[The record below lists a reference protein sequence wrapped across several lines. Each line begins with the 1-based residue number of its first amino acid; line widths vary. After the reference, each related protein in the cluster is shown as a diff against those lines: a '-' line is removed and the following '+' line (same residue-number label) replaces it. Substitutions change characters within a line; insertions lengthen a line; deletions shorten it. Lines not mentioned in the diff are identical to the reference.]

1 MDTFMPKLAI
11 VAALEREVWPLVK
24 DWKVAEREYEG
35 KKFKFFEK
43 ADGVLVCGGI
53 GAQAAR
59 RAAEAVVSLYKPDTV
74 QSVGFAGALDRSWK
88 VGAILMPHYVIDAQD
103 GSRVEIVNGEGVLI
117 SVAAIASVEQKQKLA
132 KIYGAQAVDMEAAAV
147 AKGAEA
153 RGLAFS
159 AVKVISDEIDFELP
173 SMEEFVGADGQ
184 FKTGKFVGFV
194 SVRPWLWGRV
204 MRLWKNS
211 AIATSTLCRFLA
223 ERLKDTVQELDNSE
237 AEAHPILKARI

>member
-1 MDTFMPKLAI
+1 MSMPKLAI
-11 VAALEREVWPLVK
+11 VAALEREVWALVK
-24 DWKVAEREYEG
+24 DWKVSEREHEG

-43 ADGVLVCGGI
+43 ADSVLVCDGI

-59 RAAEAVVSLYKPDTV
+59 RAAEAVITLYKPDMV

-88 VGAILMPHYVIDAQD
+88 VGAILTPSQVIDAQD